1 VSRTGESAYSAAKA
15 ALSAYFESLATELW
29 SSGVRFHL
37 VYPALIELS
46 GADGDDSLAD
56 TPNSGDLIP
65 APVLARAMLRQV
77 ERDELELFMPYSARD
92 IVQARRRDLP
102 ASIEMMAAWY
112 SRGAPTAAN
121 S

>member
-1 VSRTGESAYSAAKA
+1 AIAPAMVERGEGRIVVVSSMAKQMSSPGETAYAAAKA

-56 TPNSGDLIP
+56 TPNSGELVRAGARTGDD
-65 APVLARAMLRQV
+65 ATGRARRARAV
-77 ERDELELFMPYSARD
+77 HA
-92 IVQARRRDLP
+92 VQR
-102 ASIEMMAAWY
+102 
-112 SRGAPTAAN
+112 
-121 S
+121 